1 MNDIEKEV
9 KEFQKECGDCDLQ
22 YFSENEKV
30 ENYLRKALQRSYQA
44 GRKDRDKEV
53 LEWIKTKD
61 TRKACNY
68 KGDNYSQGYYTAL
81 KMLKTFINKEK

>member
-30 ENYLRKALQRSYQA
+30 ENYLRKALQRTHQA

-53 LEWIKTKD
+53 LEWVKKNIGNT
-61 TRKACNY
+61 
-68 KGDNYSQGYYTAL
+68 GDEPLIDQGYDFAL
-81 KMLKTFINKEK
+81 DDLKTFIK